1 MASIFSK
8 THPQVKTDQFT
19 RKPWQMLWIALPKDS
34 RLTQPLGTGQD
45 GITRK
50 RLLNPAKTYTE
61 GAGLTVEI
69 VRRRKRPITGNGA
82 GILNVQATRM
92 IFSARLLRGASTDRF
107 SLNSTPLV
115 LHGGAIA
122 GLTDKPITDT
132 EESRR

>member
-1 MASIFSK
+1 
-8 THPQVKTDQFT
+8 
-19 RKPWQMLWIALPKDS
+19 MLWIALPKDS

-69 VRRRKRPITGNGA
+69 VCRRKRPFTGNGA

-92 IFSARLLRGASTDRF
+92 IFSVRLLRGASTDRC
-107 SLNSTPLV
+107 SLNSTPL
-115 LHGGAIA
+115 LRHGGAIV
-122 GLTDKPITDT
+122 KFCPVCRT
-132 EESRR
+132 EPLPDNRVTCEKCHRHLADQQ